1 MFLLPC
7 IFYCPQILCWRC
19 KAAAGRRIKM
29 ARLEESGKQWSVL
42 TLYLCSSVLQLA
54 AAANRFQPEW
64 CVIVSGLVVK
74 DFPPCQ
80 DQDQWRDQRILVSLN
95 LIGRQAS
102 ALEGSEILPAPGT
115 MEGSSD
121 ASPIFISYQG
131 VKTVL
136 FYLNLG
142 KSWTNNVSGCKMLV

>member
-1 MFLLPC
+1 M
-7 IFYCPQILCWRC
+7 
-19 KAAAGRRIKM
+19 
-29 ARLEESGKQWSVL
+29 
-42 TLYLCSSVLQLA
+42 
-54 AAANRFQPEW
+54 
-64 CVIVSGLVVK
+64 K

-142 KSWTNNVSGCKMLV
+142 KS